1 MRDVTFGGYRGRTQ
15 GLTRRR
21 QAPAIALTA
30 FLALCIAVL
39 TVAPQLVEPD
49 DYAYRS
55 SIVAITDGHLLT
67 LSTAQTHALATQL
80 WDSGTGPRLTG
91 GPAGAAPSLTRW
103 RWEQVSKGRWLSE
116 KNPGYPYLA
125 APFQILGVIRLAP
138 LFFGALACLGIFAG
152 ARRWL
157 GSRGAAAAVGLF
169 CSSGAALVF
178 AWRDYMP
185 TFTDASLIA
194 AGAGALLWAV
204 LAGEASARRRT
215 WVGLAGFVAIE
226 AAVFVRYTDIVALL
240 WAVGCVVVLWRL
252 RSRILPP
259 GALRWWLG
267 SVALFALGLAT
278 FNTAVYGGPL
288 KSGYRP
294 GEVTFAASAVIPNLR
309 RMPAHLIGAV
319 PMTVLGLAGV
329 VWIAVRGIRRRA
341 ERESGAARDLAVGLA
356 LAGTWFSLWALYAAY
371 TWTAQP
377 GLSTLQTVRFYV
389 PALGP
394 IALLGAWLLTRL
406 CARLSL
412 GGVLP
417 VATLAVLFVLGIWSF
432 AGMRPSTVLRSPH
445 CNIGEA
451 GCQAIPPPAGSPG
464 GTVGNR

>member
-1 MRDVTFGGYRGRTQ
+1 MHDETFGGYWGRSR
-15 GLTRRR
+15 GLTSRR

-30 FLALCIAVL
+30 FVVLCIAVL
-39 TVAPQLVEPD
+39 NVAPQLVEPD

-67 LSTAQTHALATQL
+67 LSTAQTHALAAQL
-80 WDSGTGPRLTG
+80 WNSGTGPRLTG
-91 GPAGAAPSLTRW
+91 GPAGTAPSLTRW
-103 RWEQVSKGRWLSE
+103 RWEQVSKERWLSE

-125 APFQILGVIRLAP
+125 APFQLLGVIRLAP

-157 GSRGAAAAVGLF
+157 GPVGAAAAVGLF

-194 AGAGALLWAV
+194 ASAGALVWAV
-204 LAGEASARRRT
+204 LAGDASARRRT

-226 AAVFVRYTDIVALL
+226 AAVFVRYTDIVALM
-240 WAVGCVVVLWRL
+240 WAVGSVVALRRVRAGVLPR
-252 RSRILPP
+252 R
-259 GALRWWLG
+259 ALRWWLS
-267 SVALFALGLAT
+267 SVALFAVGLAT
-278 FNTAVYGGPL
+278 FNALVYGGPL

-294 GEVTFAASAVIPNLR
+294 GEVTFAASAVVPNLR
-309 RMPAHLIGAV
+309 RMPAHLIGAL
-319 PMTVLGLAGV
+319 PMTVLGLAGL
-329 VWIAVRGIRRRA
+329 VWIAARGMRGARR
-341 ERESGAARDLAVGLA
+341 ETGAARDLAVGVA
-356 LAGTWFSLWALYAAY
+356 LAGTWLSLWALYAAY

-377 GLSTLQTVRFYV
+377 GLSTLQTIRFYV
-389 PALGP
+389 PAIGP
-394 IALLGAWLLTRL
+394 IALLGGWLLTRL
-406 CARLSL
+406 GARRSL
-412 GGVLP
+412 GGLP
-417 VATLAVLFVLGIWSF
+417 VATVVVLFALGMWSF

-451 GCQAIPPPAGSPG
+451 GCHVTPPP
-464 GTVGNR
+464 VRR